1 MRFGVVASVLLHLC
15 AVGLAF
21 VSIPESWRPKVE
33 QEPYVPIE
41 IISKAELALRTSV
54 PATTKE
60 PIPDIK
66 PEPKPPAPE
75 EKVEPPKPTP
85 EEKKPEAKPE
95 PPPAPKP
102 EAKKPEEKK
111 PEPPK
116 PKPKPKE
123 PEDLDL
129 DRLSA
134 LVNKEKQKEQQ
145 QEEPAP
151 NAIQGERNQ
160 EQIGAGDRLAA
171 SDIAKMK
178 AAVSRCWQT
187 SALVGA
193 PEPEKLRVEVQFEL
207 NLDGTLKSQPRVVN
221 SLQISL
227 SGNQFWKVA
236 EQVAVRAVIQC
247 QPYDF
252 LAPERYDVWREMQL
266 NFDPTEM
273 AGF

>member
-21 VSIPESWRPKVE
+21 VSIPESWRPKVMP
-33 QEPYVPIE
+33 EPYVPIE
-41 IISKAELALRTSV
+41 IISKAELAEMTSV
-54 PATTKE
+54 PATRKE
-60 PIPDIK
+60 PPPEIE

-75 EKVEPPKPTP
+75 EKVEEPLPKPQ
-85 EEKKPEAKPE
+85 EKAPE
-95 PPPAPKP
+95 PKLEPAQAP
-102 EAKKPEEKK
+102 EVKKEEKK
-111 PEPPK
+111 PEPPKPK

-134 LVNKEKQKEQQ
+134 LVDKEKQKVQQ
-145 QEEPAP
+145 PEEPAP
-151 NAIQGERNQ
+151 NAVEGERDQ
-160 EQIGAGDRLAA
+160 KQIGAGDRLAA

-178 AAVSRCWQT
+178 AAIQRCWNA
-187 SALVGA
+187 SALIGA

-207 NLDGTLKSQPRVVN
+207 NLDGSLKSQPRVVN

-236 EQVAVRAVIQC
+236 EQLAVRAVIQC

-252 LAPERYDVWREMQL
+252 LTPDRYEIWREMQL

-273 AGF
+273 AGV

>member
-15 AVGLAF
+15 AMGLAF
-21 VSIPESWRPKVE
+21 LSIPENWRPKVAP
-33 QEPYVPIE
+33 EPYVPIE
-41 IISKAELALRTSV
+41 IISKAELAERTSV
-54 PATTKE
+54 PAMAKAPPPE
-60 PIPDIK
+60 IK

-75 EKVEPPKPTP
+75 EKVEPPKPKL
-85 EEKKPEAKPE
+85 EEKKPEPKPE
-95 PPPAPKP
+95 PAPAP
-102 EAKKPEEKK
+102 EVKKEEKR
-111 PEPPK
+111 PDPPK
-116 PKPKPKE
+116 PKPKPKA

-134 LVNKEKQKEQQ
+134 LVDKEKQKEKAP
-145 QEEPAP
+145 EEAPAGVP
-151 NAIQGERNQ
+151 QGERDQ
-160 EQIGAGDRLAA
+160 QQVGAGDRLAA

-178 AAVSRCWQT
+178 ARIRDCWQA
-187 SALVGA
+187 SALIGA

-207 NLDGTLKSQPRVVN
+207 NLNGTLKSQPRVVN

-252 LAPERYDVWREMQL
+252 LAPERYEIWREMQL

-273 AGF
+273 AGV